1 MKLGGM
7 NKSTAATMKAR
18 IPDKLLQSV
27 LLMASPIER
36 GAVRP
41 SPSLVFCCLILKIV
55 LSHPYLKMLDL
66 ANLFVAD
73 IPMKK
78 TFIEPEKKI
87 PKKM

>member
-41 SPSLVFCCLILKIV
+41 SPSLPCFLLPFTQKH
-55 LSHPYLKMLDL
+55 LEAS
-66 ANLFVAD
+66 
-73 IPMKK
+73 IP
-78 TFIEPEKKI
+78 ENA
-87 PKKM
+87 